1 VLLYTKKEQIL
12 CYGTSSYSCSE
23 LTVKGKSQDI
33 PWPFCR
39 AAIVVGPA
47 KEGIQKKPSVRSPFF
62 NEDTT
67 STSGNVNIYCSK
79 NE

>member
-1 VLLYTKKEQIL
+1 V
-12 CYGTSSYSCSE
+12 

-47 KEGIQKKPSVRSPFF
+47 KEGIQKKPSVRSPFLMKTHTHQAEKMF
-62 NEDTT
+62 TVQQRRIDNDRIDV
-67 STSGNVNIYCSK
+67 SAYQPH
-79 NE
+79 

>member
-1 VLLYTKKEQIL
+1 V
-12 CYGTSSYSCSE
+12 

-47 KEGIQKKPSVRSPFF
+47 KEGIQKKPSVRSPFLMKPHTHQA
-62 NEDTT
+62 E
-67 STSGNVNIYCSK
+67 K
-79 NE
+79 M